1 MTNWMLLNNGMDTNA
16 STRLFIITETPTK
29 SGISLL
35 LGHIYG
41 YNLAWLS
48 PR

>member
-1 MTNWMLLNNGMDTNA
+1 M
-16 STRLFIITETPTK
+16 K

-35 LGHIYG
+35 LGHICD

>member
-1 MTNWMLLNNGMDTNA
+1 
-16 STRLFIITETPTK
+16 
-29 SGISLL
+29 LL
-35 LGHIYG
+35 LGHICG

>member
-1 MTNWMLLNNGMDTNA
+1 MYTVIHNYMG
-16 STRLFIITETPTK
+16 TPTK
-29 SGISLL
+29 MESLL
-35 LGHIYG
+35 LGHICG

>member
-1 MTNWMLLNNGMDTNA
+1 MSGPLGGDFFD
-16 STRLFIITETPTK
+16 SHCTRWLIITGTPTK

-35 LGHIYG
+35 LGHICG

-48 PR
+48 RR